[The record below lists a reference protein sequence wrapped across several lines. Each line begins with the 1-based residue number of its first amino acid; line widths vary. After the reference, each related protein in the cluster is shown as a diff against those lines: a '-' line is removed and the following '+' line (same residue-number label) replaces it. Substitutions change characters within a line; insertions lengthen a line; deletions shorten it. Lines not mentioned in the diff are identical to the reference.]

1 MLYTYR
7 VGSLCSW
14 LFLRIRVFNQFA
26 FFGKGTGGLFQLFT
40 VYRIG
45 VFFISVVT
53 SYEKSFGSS
62 SLRSCYWAIESAF
75 FVKRLLTLLVDEESL
90 PTDLDIRGW
99 LFVDVNSYV
108 VSATKLQAL
117 IASFSSDENL
127 TEDVAVYE
135 EDVSRVPNF
144 LLSIVRNV
152 LLLPGICDDLAFVRS
167 VFSSPRLVCVAETD
181 LVAEIRNF
189 TGLLVEMGRIS
200 LVEQDRMELGFLEFI
215 RAFRCEPRPAG
226 ATAEYS
232 AVDLLRCCSSRGS
245 QSLLRLVF
253 CLGGVVQSTCNTICE
268 GIGHLPSDVMSCVCA
283 VISGYL
289 SANHVRSYG
298 SVSGP
303 LLEEVM
309 ESHRR
314 LVDLSEITEGM
325 LWDDVGIVAG
335 EDYRLQL
342 YASLGYDVTG
352 ERAASPEIGN

>member
-1 MLYTYR
+1 
-7 VGSLCSW
+7 
-14 LFLRIRVFNQFA
+14 
-26 FFGKGTGGLFQLFT
+26 
-40 VYRIG
+40 
-45 VFFISVVT
+45 
-53 SYEKSFGSS
+53 
-62 SLRSCYWAIESAF
+62 
-75 FVKRLLTLLVDEESL
+75 
-90 PTDLDIRGW
+90 
-99 LFVDVNSYV
+99 
-108 VSATKLQAL
+108 
-117 IASFSSDENL
+117 
-127 TEDVAVYE
+127 
-135 EDVSRVPNF
+135 
-144 LLSIVRNV
+144 
-152 LLLPGICDDLAFVRS
+152 
-167 VFSSPRLVCVAETD
+167 
-181 LVAEIRNF
+181 
-189 TGLLVEMGRIS
+189 MGRIS

-245 QSLLRLVF
+245 QSLLQLVF